1 MQNKA
6 RRRRV
11 PAFGEWNYYYYSGEL
26 ATPTVA
32 VAAAAASEPHWHA
45 AAAAAAPAAELEA
58 SSDVWFK
65 YSPPPRKPPPRPS
78 ATGRKKKARRPE
90 KVMDRPYAG
99 KPELRNRTARAAASS
114 DGATPSSVES
124 TPGSKGKA
132 AAGAAGVRR
141 VVRPPVDADL
151 YQVPPP
157 EFVPDDYDDEPR
169 RWHKEVKRKKKA
181 SRSRWM
187 GCFGFNCVPAE

>member
-32 VAAAAASEPHWHA
+32 SEPHWHA
-45 AAAAAAPAAELEA
+45 AAAAPELEA

-90 KVMDRPYAG
+90 KMDRPYGG
-99 KPELRNRTARAAASS
+99 KQQAARASSS
-114 DGATPSSVES
+114 DGAAPSSVER
-124 TPGSKGKA
+124 TPASKGNVAAAGKA
-132 AAGAAGVRR
+132 AGGVRR
-141 VVRPPVDADL
+141 VVRAVDADL

-169 RWHKEVKRKKKA
+169 RWHREQRKRKKKP

>member
-1 MQNKA
+1 MEHSKA

-26 ATPTVA
+26 ATPT
-32 VAAAAASEPHWHA
+32 AASEPQWHA
-45 AAAAAAPAAELEA
+45 PAAAELEA

-65 YSPPPRKPPPRPS
+65 YSPPPRKPPPQRS
-78 ATGRKKKARRPE
+78 AGRKKASRRPE
-90 KVMDRPYAG
+90 KTDDRSAYGGGG
-99 KPELRNRTARAAASS
+99 KRGVHHRCSETPARASSSDGVEPSAAARTPASKGKVVAAAS
-114 DGATPSSVES
+114 G
-124 TPGSKGKA
+124 
-132 AAGAAGVRR
+132 AGVRR
-141 VVRPPVDADL
+141 VVRPVDADL

-157 EFVPDDYDDEPR
+157 EFVPDYDDEPR
-169 RWHKEVKRKKKA
+169 RWHKEVKRKKKKA